1 MRPENGV
8 IMESPETHNLV
19 LHLILYV
26 MLPLWGFWGFVDWC
40 CHRKTKI
47 ESTSGLHESLLHV
60 TMGIQVGIPIIL
72 SIVFEMNVLV
82 MLCCFL
88 SLICH
93 ELVAHYDVHYTTP
106 HREISIWEV
115 HAHNYLATVPF
126 YMVALVVVRN
136 FDVFLAM
143 VTFDWAGQM
152 ELARRVVP
160 VGGTAYLPS
169 YLLFMSVVCYF
180 PYIEEILRC
189 YRASRREAA

>member
-1 MRPENGV
+1 
-8 IMESPETHNLV
+8 MESPETHNLV
-19 LHLILYV
+19 LNLILYV

-60 TMGIQVGIPIIL
+60 AMGVQVGIPIIL

-106 HREISIWEV
+106 HREISIWV
-115 HAHNYLATVPF
+115 STRTTIWRPSPSTWWPSSWCAT
-126 YMVALVVVRN
+126 
-136 FDVFLAM
+136 
-143 VTFDWAGQM
+143 
-152 ELARRVVP
+152 
-160 VGGTAYLPS
+160 S
-169 YLLFMSVVCYF
+169 MSSW
-180 PYIEEILRC
+180 P
-189 YRASRREAA
+189 